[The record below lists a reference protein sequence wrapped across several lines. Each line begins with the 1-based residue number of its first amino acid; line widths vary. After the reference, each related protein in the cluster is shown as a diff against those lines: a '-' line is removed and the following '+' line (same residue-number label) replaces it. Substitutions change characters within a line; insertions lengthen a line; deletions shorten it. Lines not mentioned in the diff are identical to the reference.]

1 MGVYHADGFAQVMP
15 EDKYY
20 IVEKLQT
27 EGHITG
33 MTGDGVNDAPAL
45 KLADCGIAVAGA
57 TDAARA
63 AADIVLLSPG
73 LSTITEAVMRARKIF
88 QRLKNYVIYRI
99 NATIQILFFMSISVL
114 ALDEY
119 QCAGAECSTKPFR
132 LPAIVLVVIAIV
144 NDFTIMSIAY
154 DNVFPSPAPEQWQLK
169 KICTV
174 ACSLGMLVCL
184 SVPRLPQLQ
193 AFWH

>member
-1 MGVYHADGFAQVMP
+1 MVTGDHLLIAKETARELGMGDRIYGPEEWKEAQSKSEKAAQQLVYGADGFAQVMH

-27 EGHITG
+27 KGHITG

-63 AADIVLLSPG
+63 AADIVLLSPC
-73 LSTITEAVMRARKIF
+73 LSTITEAIMRARKIF

-99 NATIQILFFMSISVL
+99 NATVQILIFMFISVMF
-114 ALDEY
+114 LDEY
-119 QCAGAECSTKPFR
+119 YYENNVERELHHLDSRAFR
-132 LPAIVLVVIAIV
+132 LPAIVLVLIA
-144 NDFTIMSIAY
+144 
-154 DNVFPSPAPEQWQLK
+154 
-169 KICTV
+169 
-174 ACSLGMLVCL
+174 
-184 SVPRLPQLQ
+184 
-193 AFWH
+193 